1 MTRIVTLYSYR
12 GGAGKSTTAVNLA
25 RVLAER
31 GQRVAVVDTDLQ
43 SPTVHTLF
51 NLTGIPEWISF
62 TDYLIGRCTLRE
74 AVQPIPARPQDTPGG
89 RLYAVPACNR
99 SYKVATILERGY
111 DIGLLHEAFD
121 ELSEALR
128 LDTLVLDTHSG
139 TTNETAVAL
148 SRGDAVVMMA
158 RADRIDLVNAPK
170 AAQLVAAL
178 TDAPRYLAVGMAPA
192 AELDE
197 RTRVCLEE
205 GYGTPIAAL
214 LPAAAEIAEDPCAVF
229 ADLRPEHP
237 LTGGY
242 RRLAD
247 ALSGSAA
254 LPEGGRR

>member
-12 GGAGKSTTAVNLA
+12 GGAGKSTTAVSLA
-25 RVLAER
+25 RMLAQR

-62 TDYLIGRCTLRE
+62 TDYLIGRCSLRE
-74 AVQPIPARPQDTPGG
+74 AVQPIPSRPQDGPGG
-89 RLYAVPACNR
+89 RLFAVPACNR
-99 SYKVATILERGY
+99 SYKMEAILERGY

-128 LDTLVLDTHSG
+128 LDALVLDTHSG

-148 SRGDAVVMMA
+148 SRSDAVVMMA

-170 AAQLVAAL
+170 AAQLVSTL
-178 TDAPRYLAVGMAPA
+178 TDAPRLLAVGMAPA
-192 AELDE
+192 CDLDAD
-197 RTRVCLEE
+197 TRAHLEE
-205 GYGTPIAAL
+205 GYGTAVVAQLPISSQL
-214 LPAAAEIAEDPCAVF
+214 AEDPCGTLAG
-229 ADLRPEHP
+229 LYPEHP
-237 LTGGY
+237 LSAPY

-247 ALSGSAA
+247 AFEA
-254 LPEGGRR
+254 LEYSEDGAR